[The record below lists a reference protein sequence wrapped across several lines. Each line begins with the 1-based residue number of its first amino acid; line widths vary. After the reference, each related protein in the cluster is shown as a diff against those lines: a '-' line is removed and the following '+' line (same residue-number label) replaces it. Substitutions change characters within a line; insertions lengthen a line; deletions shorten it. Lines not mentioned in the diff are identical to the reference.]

1 MAELPIWFSRTSRLC
16 FGRQWAY
23 LFVCLHSGRPQICI
37 PIPCALVRL
46 ININTH
52 GNLRERFQN
61 VWLYFPATPHHLR
74 RHPLWKQV
82 WSGGFTE
89 GMINSA
95 WVDLS
100 PGWSLIVCT
109 FSNDVTKKTKK
120 KQCPAVGGEEARHA
134 AVSFH
139 VRGATLTNA
148 AFMHRGGGGFDC
160 CLL

>member
-1 MAELPIWFSRTSRLC
+1 M
-16 FGRQWAY
+16 
-23 LFVCLHSGRPQICI
+23 HSGRPQICI

-61 VWLYFPATPHHLR
+61 VWLYFPATPHRL
-74 RHPLWKQV
+74 PEVGAPPPSASLV
-82 WSGGFTE
+82 ETGLAGGFTE

-95 WVDLS
+95 WVDFS

-120 KQCPAVGGEEARHA
+120 KNSVLLSEERKQDTQLS
-134 AVSFH
+134 VSMSEKQH
-139 VRGATLTNA
+139 
-148 AFMHRGGGGFDC
+148 
-160 CLL
+160 